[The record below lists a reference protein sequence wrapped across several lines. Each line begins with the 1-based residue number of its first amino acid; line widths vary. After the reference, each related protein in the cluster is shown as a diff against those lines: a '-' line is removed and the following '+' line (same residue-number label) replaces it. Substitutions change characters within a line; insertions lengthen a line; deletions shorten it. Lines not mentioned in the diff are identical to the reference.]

1 MLRKIT
7 ATWKR
12 KVTQDTASGMELSVQ
27 TVGTVMGY
35 LLPLPAQVRAT
46 MVVSGELIEALFLS
60 LSPIDDMR
68 AGDLLE
74 INGTTYEVRRVQV
87 GKVNCFRGLAEV
99 SAVVTN

>member
-1 MLRKIT
+1 M
-7 ATWKR
+7 
-12 KVTQDTASGMELSVQ
+12 Q

>member
-7 ATWKR
+7 AVWKR
-12 KVTQDTASGMELSVQ
+12 KVTQDTSSGMELSVQ
-27 TVGTVMGY
+27 TVGTIMGY

>member
-12 KVTQDTASGMELSVQ
+12 KVTQDTSSGMELSIQ
-27 TVGTVMGY
+27 TVKEIKGY

-46 MVVSGELIEALFLS
+46 IIVSGELIEALFLS
-60 LSPIDDMR
+60 LSPINGMK

-74 INGTTYEVRRVQV
+74 INGTTYEVKRVQV
-87 GKVNCFRGLAEV
+87 DKVNYFRGLVEV